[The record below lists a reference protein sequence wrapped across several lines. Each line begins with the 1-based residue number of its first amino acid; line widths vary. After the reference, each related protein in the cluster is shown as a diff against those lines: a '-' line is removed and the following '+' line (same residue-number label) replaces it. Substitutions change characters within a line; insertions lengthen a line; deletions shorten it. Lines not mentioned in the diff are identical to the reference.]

1 MKRWDPK
8 GGVLLTKGT
17 TIHQFEGSVGLGVI
31 GHGVDEGVGSCVVRR
46 KN

>member
-1 MKRWDPK
+1 M
-8 GGVLLTKGT
+8 LLTRGT
-17 TIHQFEGSVGLGVI
+17 TIHQFEGSGGLGVI